1 MWSLETDLVR
11 AGVSPHAPYTVSA
24 PQLELISDLAVSE
37 EIPLMMHAAE
47 SEAESMFMLKGEG
60 PFAEGLRKRG
70 LEWHTPGVS
79 TIQHLDRHGV
89 MNTRPLLAHCIN
101 VDDVDMNLMKER
113 GASVAHCPKSNAK
126 LRHGRAPFAK
136 FLSHGLNVGLGSD
149 SVASN
154 NTCDLLEEARFATL
168 VARLPSPDGR
178 GVGGEGLSAL
188 DASPNPLP
196 KGESKA
202 GAQTISA
209 GEALFAATLGG
220 ARALGLDS
228 QLGALAVGMSADLT
242 VIDLHGTHQQPNT
255 LPEDVIIFS
264 SSGRDVIYTMV
275 AGKEVYRARHV
286 NAVAE
291 ADFIQR
297 LRMIRQKLDDVTRTT

>member
-79 TIQHLDRHGV
+79 TIQYLDRHGV
-89 MNTRPLLAHCIN
+89 MSARPLLAHCIN
-101 VDDVDMNLMKER
+101 VDDEDMNLMKKR

-136 FLSHGLNVGLGSD
+136 FLSHGLIVGLGSG

-154 NTCDLLEEARFATL
+154 NTCDILEEARFATL
-168 VARLPSPDGR
+168 LSRLSEPPVPFSSPSGR
-178 GVGGEGLSAL
+178 GRVRERSL
-188 DASPNPLP
+188 
-196 KGESKA
+196 A
-202 GAQTISA
+202 GAQPISA
-209 GEALFAATLGG
+209 GEPLFAATLGG
-220 ARALGLDS
+220 ARA
-228 QLGALAVGMSADLT
+228 
-242 VIDLHGTHQQPNT
+242 
-255 LPEDVIIFS
+255 
-264 SSGRDVIYTMV
+264 
-275 AGKEVYRARHV
+275 
-286 NAVAE
+286 
-291 ADFIQR
+291 
-297 LRMIRQKLDDVTRTT
+297 